1 MQNHLQNHFK
11 FEFEFNAYG
20 CFALFT
26 QFKLVKHENRAH
38 IHNPWIFLIF
48 LDILFIKFGVRNKKL
63 FNFQILLIFWNFLD
77 YFISFNCFVFLLRH
91 ADLSMTWGG
100 LWPVGPH
107 CQSQWGLTPLLK
119 LTREVN

>member
-1 MQNHLQNHFK
+1 MMWYSWGKVSDVELNLFERSGMQNHLQIHSK

-63 FNFQILLIFWNFLD
+63 FNFQILLIFWNFL
-77 YFISFNCFVFLLRH
+77 YYIISGKSIIASC
-91 ADLSMTWGG
+91 
-100 LWPVGPH
+100 
-107 CQSQWGLTPLLK
+107 
-119 LTREVN
+119 